1 MYSGHSVTDG
11 VTSPVPELPP
21 WKRKVQQHSS
31 CPSQEVIALH
41 REHQTQTT
49 FVPLLL
55 LVSKMMM
62 GADQAAGCAVIQHRS
77 PSLFARCL
85 CCTHRQG
92 GSKSAADQP
101 LTRSTMCAQLY
112 KQLGFAG
119 HLEETCAHAS
129 CYFHCQSFSKPAFC
143 FSLFLTAEAFHSLSR
158 SLVAV
163 PVSLGCSLFAL
174 LLLDAAVW
182 ICLSL
187 VHERSSSTVRPLY
200 LFFAEFILLVPP
212 FEHLHLKCQ
221 CTVSNLP
228 LHKRAWLN

>member
-1 MYSGHSVTDG
+1 
-11 VTSPVPELPP
+11 
-21 WKRKVQQHSS
+21 
-31 CPSQEVIALH
+31 
-41 REHQTQTT
+41 
-49 FVPLLL
+49 
-55 LVSKMMM
+55 
-62 GADQAAGCAVIQHRS
+62 
-77 PSLFARCL
+77 
-85 CCTHRQG
+85 
-92 GSKSAADQP
+92 
-101 LTRSTMCAQLY
+101 MCAQLY

-119 HLEETCAHAS
+119 HLEEMCAHAS

-158 SLVAV
+158 SLVAI

-212 FEHLHLKCQ
+212 FEHLHPKCQ

-228 LHKRAWLN
+228 LHKRA